1 MSVSEA
7 QMRANH
13 KYQTKA
19 YFRPC
24 VCVRREYEEALRKKA
39 ADNNETVGG
48 YILRLI
54 MNDINQTDVNNK

>member
-1 MSVSEA
+1 MGASKA
-7 QMRANH
+7 QLKANH

-24 VCVRREYEEALRKKA
+24 VCVRREYEEALREKA
-39 ADNNETVGG
+39 SANNETVGG

-54 MNDINQTDVNNK
+54 MQDLGVKNE